1 LPGYAKTKRDSIA
14 AAANEEVELLRQEV
28 SEMKSTMQNQAEL
41 MSKQE
46 FSTAVQASFTLMD

>member
-28 SEMKSTMQNQAEL
+28 REMKSTMQNQAEL